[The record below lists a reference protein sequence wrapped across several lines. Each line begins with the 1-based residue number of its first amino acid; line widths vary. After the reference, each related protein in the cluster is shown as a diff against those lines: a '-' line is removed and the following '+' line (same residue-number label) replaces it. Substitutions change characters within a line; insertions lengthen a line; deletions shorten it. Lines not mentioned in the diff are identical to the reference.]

1 MRVLIL
7 VNAPAIVE
15 RWEGEA
21 ASDRGVEHAATAV
34 RSALERRGHQVVP
47 LLVGADPGPLL
58 RAVHEFKPDAVFN
71 LCETI
76 GGNSRLEAAV
86 PFLLRWLK
94 VPCTGNTPEALVLL
108 LDKICTKRLL
118 RDVGLPTPPFAA
130 LYDVRGLDGWGDWPA
145 ILKPS
150 TEDASLG
157 IDVGSVVS
165 DVEAAKDRFE
175 LLFDRFGL
183 PVLIERYIDGRELN
197 VAILATED
205 GLRFGINEIDYSELP
220 SDRPK
225 ILTYDAK
232 WSEESEEFMKTPVK
246 APAVLEPALDAEV
259 RSLAATAFS
268 ALDLR
273 GYARLDLRIDA
284 DGKPWILELN
294 PNPDIGPGTGFVKSL
309 PQMGLGYDDAIEQI
323 ARMALKSK

>member
-21 ASDRGVEHAATAV
+21 SSDRGVEYAATAV
-34 RSALERRGHQVVP
+34 RSALERHGHEVVP

-58 RAVHEFKPDAVFN
+58 RSVHEFKPDAVFN

-108 LDKICTKRLL
+108 LDKIYTKRIL
-118 RDVGLPTPPFAA
+118 RDVGLPTPSFAA
-130 LYDVRGLDGWGDWPA
+130 LYDSCAIDGWLDWPA

-157 IDVGSVVS
+157 IDSGSVVY
-165 DVEAAKDRFE
+165 DVDAAKERFD
-175 LLFDRFGL
+175 LLYDRFGL
-183 PVLIERYIDGRELN
+183 PVVIERFIDGRELN

-205 GLRFGINEIDYSELP
+205 GLRFGINEIDYSQLP
-220 SDRPK
+220 PDRPK

-232 WSEESEEFMKTPVK
+232 WSEDSEEFMKTPVK
-246 APAVLEPALDAEV
+246 APAALEPALDAEI
-259 RSLAATAFS
+259 RQLATTAFTV
-268 ALDLR
+268 LDLR
-273 GYARLDLRIDA
+273 GYARLDLRVDSA
-284 DGKPWILELN
+284 GKPWILELN
-294 PNPDIGPGTGFVKSL
+294 PNPDIGPNTGFVKSL
-309 PQMGLGYDDAIEQI
+309 PQMGLSYDEAVEQI
-323 ARMALKSK
+323 VRMSLKPR

>member
-7 VNAPAIVE
+7 VNAPAVAE
-15 RWEGEA
+15 RWEGES
-21 ASDRGVEHAATAV
+21 ASDRGVEHAAKAV
-34 RSALERRGHQVVP
+34 RSALECRGHEVSP
-47 LLVGADPGPLL
+47 LLIGADPGPLL
-58 RAVHEFKPDAVFN
+58 QAVREFKPDAVFN

-94 VPCTGNTPEALVLL
+94 VPCTGNPPEALVLL

-118 RDVGLPTPPFAA
+118 RDVGLPTPAFAA
-130 LYDVRGLDGWGDWPA
+130 LYDQHGIDGWSDWPA

-157 IDVGSVVS
+157 IDSGSVVYTA
-165 DVEAAKDRFE
+165 DAAKERFE
-175 LLFDRFGL
+175 LLYDRFGL

-197 VAILATED
+197 VAILATDD
-205 GLRFGINEIDYSELP
+205 GLRFGINEIDYSDLP
-220 SDRPK
+220 PDRPK

-246 APAVLEPALDAEV
+246 APAVLESTLDAEI
-259 RSLAATAFS
+259 RKLAATAFS

-273 GYARLDLRIDA
+273 GYARLDLRVDA

-294 PNPDIGPGTGFVKSL
+294 PNPDIAPDTGFVKSL
-309 PQMGLGYDDAIEQI
+309 PQMGLTYDDAIEQI
-323 ARMALKSK
+323 ARTALRSK

>member
-7 VNAPAIVE
+7 VNAPAVVE

-34 RSALERRGHQVVP
+34 RSALERRGHEVAP

-58 RAVHEFKPDAVFN
+58 RAVREFHPDAVFN

-94 VPCTGNTPEALVLL
+94 VPCTGNPPEALVLL

-118 RDVGLPTPPFAA
+118 RDVGMPTPTFAA
-130 LYDVRGLDGWGDWPA
+130 LYDERGIEGWSDWPA

-157 IDVGSVVS
+157 IDYGSVVY
-165 DVEAAKDRFE
+165 DAAAAKERFE
-175 LLFDRFGL
+175 LLYDRFGL
-183 PVLIERYIDGRELN
+183 PVLIERFIDGRELN
-197 VAILATED
+197 VAILDTED
-205 GLRFGINEIDYSELP
+205 GLKFGINEIDYSQLP
-220 SDRPK
+220 PGRPK

-232 WSEESEEFMKTPVK
+232 WSESSEEFMKTPVK
-246 APAVLEPALDAEV
+246 APAELTPELDAEV
-259 RSLAATAFS
+259 RRLAASAFK

-273 GYARLDLRIDA
+273 GYARLDLRVDA
-284 DGKPWILELN
+284 EGRPWILELN
-294 PNPDIGPGTGFVKSL
+294 PNPDISPDTGFVKSL
-309 PQMGLGYDDAIEQI
+309 PQMGLAYDEAVEQI
-323 ARMALKSK
+323 ARMAIRPR